1 LIFTKHDI
9 FAKINIFKITPL
21 EAHTMIKSILIATD
35 GSPNSMV
42 ATQYGCCLAKLF
54 KAEVCGL
61 NVVDVRALEGPL
73 MSDISGSMG
82 FEPYQ
87 SYLPKFEQIL
97 QERADGI
104 LEDFKGMC
112 AEHGVTAEVK
122 RLSGIVSNVI
132 AEEAKRVD
140 LVVIAQHGEH
150 AQWSAGLLGSTTE
163 TVIRKSPR
171 PVLVAPKQ
179 YREIKKVLIAYDGSN
194 EATRGLKTACETFV
208 DLSCELHVVFATDE
222 DAHADE
228 LATEIRDY
236 VGHHRIE
243 VALTRLT
250 GAASKGILHHAEQH
264 DFDLIVMGAFGH
276 SRLHDLILG
285 GTAAYMIRETK
296 IPIMLNR

>member
-1 LIFTKHDI
+1 
-9 FAKINIFKITPL
+9 
-21 EAHTMIKSILIATD
+21 MIKSILIATD
-35 GSPNSMV
+35 GSANSMV

-54 KAEVCGL
+54 QAEVCGL

-112 AEHGVTAEVK
+112 AEQGITAEVK
-122 RLSGIVSNVI
+122 RLSGIVSNMI

-171 PVLVAPKQ
+171 PVLIAPQQ

-194 EATRGLKTACETFV
+194 EATRGLNPACETFS
-208 DLSCELHVVFATDE
+208 DLSCELHVVFVTDD
-222 DAHADE
+222 DAHADK
-228 LATEIRDY
+228 LAAEVRDY
-236 VGHHRIE
+236 VGHHSID
-243 VALTRLT
+243 VSLTRLT
-250 GAASKGILHHAEQH
+250 GLASKGILQHAGQH
-264 DFDLIVMGAFGH
+264 EFDLIVMGAFGH
-276 SRLHDLILG
+276 GRLHDLILG
-285 GTAAYMIRETK
+285 GTTAYMIRETT

>member
-1 LIFTKHDI
+1 M
-9 FAKINIFKITPL
+9 

-35 GSPNSMV
+35 GSVNSMV
-42 ATQYGCCLAKLF
+42 ATQYGCCLANLF

-61 NVVDVRALEGPL
+61 NVVDIRALEGPL

-104 LEDFKGMC
+104 LADFKGMC
-112 AEHGVTAEVK
+112 SEQGITAEVK
-122 RLSGIVSNVI
+122 RLSGIVPNVI

-150 AQWSAGLLGSTTE
+150 AQWSAGLLGSTAE

-171 PVLVAPKQ
+171 PVLIAPRQ

-194 EATRGLKTACETFV
+194 ESTRGLKTACETFA
-208 DLSCELHVVFATDE
+208 DLSCELHVVFVTDD
-222 DAHADE
+222 DAHADT
-228 LATEIRDY
+228 LAAEVRDY
-236 VGHHRIE
+236 VGHHSIE
-243 VALTRLT
+243 VELTRLT
-250 GAASKGILHHAEQH
+250 GSAHKGILQHASQH

-285 GTAAYMIRETK
+285 GTTAYMIRETT

>member
-1 LIFTKHDI
+1 M
-9 FAKINIFKITPL
+9 

-35 GSPNSMV
+35 GSANSMV
-42 ATQYGCCLAKLF
+42 ATQFGCCLAKLF
-54 KAEVCGL
+54 QAEVCGL

-82 FEPYQ
+82 FEPFQ

-104 LEDFKGMC
+104 LEDFKGLC
-112 AEHGVTAEVK
+112 AEQGITADVK
-122 RLSGIVSNVI
+122 RLSGIVPNVI

-150 AQWSAGLLGSTTE
+150 AQWSAGLLGSTAE
-163 TVIRKSPR
+163 SVIRKSPR
-171 PVLVAPKQ
+171 PVLIAPRE
-179 YREIKKVLIAYDGSN
+179 YRDIKKVLIAYDGSN
-194 EATRGLKTACETFV
+194 ESTKGLKTACETFV
-208 DLSCELHVVFATDE
+208 DLSCELHVVFVTDE
-222 DAHADE
+222 DADADR
-228 LATEIRDY
+228 LAAEVRDY
-236 VGHHRIE
+236 VGHHGIE

-250 GAASKGILHHAEQH
+250 GDAPKVILQHAVQH
-264 DFDLIVMGAFGH
+264 GFDLIVMGAFGH

-285 GTAAYMIRETK
+285 GTTAYMIRETT

>member
-1 LIFTKHDI
+1 
-9 FAKINIFKITPL
+9 
-21 EAHTMIKSILIATD
+21 MIKSILIATD
-35 GSPNSMV
+35 GSASSIV
-42 ATQYGCCLAKLF
+42 ATKYGCCLAKLF
-54 KAEVCGL
+54 QAEVCGV

-82 FEPYQ
+82 FEPFQ

-104 LEDFKGMC
+104 LEDFKGLC
-112 AEHGVTAEVK
+112 AEQGITAEVK
-122 RLSGIVSNVI
+122 RLSGIVPNVI

-140 LVVIAQHGEH
+140 LVVVAQRGEH

-171 PVLVAPKQ
+171 PVLIAPRE
-179 YREIKKVLIAYDGSN
+179 YRDIKKVLIAYDGSN
-194 EATRGLKTACETFV
+194 ESTRGLKTACETFV
-208 DLSCELHVVFATDE
+208 DLSCELHVVFVTDE
-222 DAHADE
+222 DAHADT
-228 LATEIRDY
+228 LAAEVRDY
-236 VGHHRIE
+236 VGHHGIE

-250 GAASKGILHHAEQH
+250 GDAPKIILQHAEQH
-264 DFDLIVMGAFGH
+264 GFDLIVMGAFGH

-285 GTAAYMIRETK
+285 GTAAYMIRETT

>member
-1 LIFTKHDI
+1 
-9 FAKINIFKITPL
+9 
-21 EAHTMIKSILIATD
+21 MIKSILIATD
-35 GSPNSMV
+35 GSANSMV
-42 ATQYGCCLAKLF
+42 ATQFGCCLAKLF
-54 KAEVCGL
+54 QAEVCGL

-82 FEPYQ
+82 FEPFQ

-104 LEDFKGMC
+104 LEDFKGLC
-112 AEHGVTAEVK
+112 AEQGITAEVK
-122 RLSGIVSNVI
+122 RLSGIVPNVI

-140 LVVIAQHGEH
+140 LVVIAQRGEH

-171 PVLVAPKQ
+171 PVLIAPRE
-179 YREIKKVLIAYDGSN
+179 YRDIKKVLIAYDGSN
-194 EATRGLKTACETFV
+194 ESTRGLKTACETFV
-208 DLSCELHVVFATDE
+208 DLSCELHVVFVTDE
-222 DAHADE
+222 DEHADT
-228 LATEIRDY
+228 LAAEVRDY
-236 VGHHRIE
+236 VGHHGIE

-250 GAASKGILHHAEQH
+250 GDAPKIILQHAEQH
-264 DFDLIVMGAFGH
+264 GFDLIVMGAFGH

-285 GTAAYMIRETK
+285 GTAAYMIRETT